1 MTEMMNEREAIES
14 RHAVREYYDRKIE
27 PEALEDLQ
35 REISRCNEESGL
47 NMQLVTEEPRA
58 FDSFMA
64 HYGKFS
70 NVRNYIILAGKKSL
84 DLQEKVGY
92 YGERV
97 AIRAQMLGLNTCWVA
112 LTFSRRKVKKFF
124 RPASGEKIVCVLALG
139 YGTSRGLSHKSRTHS
154 ELCSVQG
161 DMPVWFKEGMTC
173 AMLAPTAMNQQKFRL
188 TLTGPHSVRA
198 EATGGLYSKID
209 LGIVKYHFE
218 VGAGLENFQWD
229 AVPEKKTAGK
239 RSGTAISAE
248 SGPGS
253 EEVLAAAS
261 ASAGK

>member
-1 MTEMMNEREAIES
+1 M
-14 RHAVREYYDRKIE
+14 
-27 PEALEDLQ
+27 
-35 REISRCNEESGL
+35 
-47 NMQLVTEEPRA
+47 TEEPRA

-92 YGERV
+92 YGERI